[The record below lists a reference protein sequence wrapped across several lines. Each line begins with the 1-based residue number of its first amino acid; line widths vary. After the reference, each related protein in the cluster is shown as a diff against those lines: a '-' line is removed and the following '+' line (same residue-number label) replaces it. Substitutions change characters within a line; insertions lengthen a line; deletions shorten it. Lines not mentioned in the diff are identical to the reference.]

1 MEANPPR
8 ADGTVARVGT
18 DKPLAAAKVREGTTV
33 PELLPLLMTA
43 LLPPPFELLVPL
55 LVPGT
60 ELAPP
65 ALCCG
70 RLPDIT
76 LNRLETPQKPL
87 LMLKA
92 SGQCGNLVTCA
103 GWLASS
109 LACVLS
115 SWKNPYPNIQH
126 IYTCMLM
133 FASHLSLT
141 VYEIKDK
148 NTKAKTDNKTIPT
161 AI

>member
-1 MEANPPR
+1 M
-8 ADGTVARVGT
+8 GT
-18 DKPLAAAKVREGTTV
+18 DKPPAAARVREGTRV

-43 LLPPPFELLVPL
+43 LLPPPLELLLPL

-60 ELAPP
+60 EPAPP

-76 LNRLETPQKPL
+76 LNRLGTPQNSL
-87 LMLKA
+87 LVLKA
-92 SGQCGNLVTCA
+92 SGQYGSLVACA

-109 LACVLS
+109 LAYVLS
-115 SWKNPYPNIQH
+115 SWKKPYPNIQH

-133 FASHLSLT
+133 FALHLSPT
-141 VYEIKDK
+141 VYENKDK
-148 NTKAKTDNKTIPT
+148 NTNAKMGNKTIPT
-161 AI
+161 RYSRD